1 MKLRLQVMEL
11 KVSSHAINHGREG
24 DSIFV
29 VTLLSHFAVTL
40 LLFHNQCV
48 KCQSVTGDSF
58 YFYFILM

>member
-29 VTLLSHFAVTL
+29 VTLLSHCYSFTINVL
-40 LLFHNQCV
+40 
-48 KCQSVTGDSF
+48 SVN
-58 YFYFILM
+58 L